1 VVKINQ
7 SFMEL
12 NALLASLDGK
22 LKNHRDTAMS
32 VINIR
37 PEDRKRCLGD
47 VIQ

>member
-1 VVKINQ
+1 MKKINQ

-22 LKNHRDTAMS
+22 LKYHRNTVMS
-32 VINIR
+32 VINIC

-47 VIQ
+47 IMQ